1 MYPTLEFAIV
11 SFSLIF
17 FIVDP
22 LGNVP
27 FFLALT
33 EGASGEE
40 RKKTAFRASLA
51 TFFILL
57 FFAFAGEWILRLL
70 RVTISSF
77 QIAGGVLIFIIAI
90 SMLQAR
96 RSRARS
102 TPEEEHDRLRE
113 EDVSI
118 FPLAIPMMSGPAAIT
133 TVMVLVNLSKS
144 FIQRAL
150 VILAI
155 TLTSLACYFILRESW
170 RLLRVLRQ
178 TGINVLSRLMGL
190 LLAVIAVQFV
200 VDGIKA
206 VILEIT
212 SGR

>member
-1 MYPTLEFAIV
+1 M
-11 SFSLIF
+11 
-17 FIVDP
+17 
-22 LGNVP
+22 
-27 FFLALT
+27 
-33 EGASGEE
+33 
-40 RKKTAFRASLA
+40 
-51 TFFILL
+51 
-57 FFAFAGEWILRLL
+57 

-77 QIAGGVLIFIIAI
+77 QIPGAVLIFIIAI
-90 SMLQAR
+90 SLLQAR

-102 TPEEEHDRLRE
+102 TPEEEHDRLQE

-133 TVMVLVNLSKS
+133 TVMVLVNLSNS

-155 TLTSLACYFILRESW
+155 TLTSLAGYFILRESG

>member
-1 MYPTLEFAIV
+1 MYPTLEFAVV

-22 LGNVP
+22 VGNIP

-33 EGASGEE
+33 EGAGAEE
-40 RKKTAFRASLA
+40 RKRTAFRASLA
-51 TFFILL
+51 TFLILL
-57 FFAFAGEWILRLL
+57 FFAFVGEWILRLL

-77 QIAGGVLIFIIAI
+77 QIAGGILIFIIAI

-102 TPEEEHDRLRE
+102 TPEEEHDRLPE
-113 EDVSI
+113 DDVSI

-133 TVMVLVNLSKS
+133 TVMVLINLSKS
-144 FIQRAL
+144 VTQRVM

-155 TLTSLACYFILRESW
+155 LVTSLACYFILKESG
-170 RLLRVLRQ
+170 RLLKILRK
-178 TGINVLSRLMGL
+178 TGLNVLSRLMGL

-200 VDGIKA
+200 VDGIKE
-206 VILEIT
+206 ILVQVLPP
-212 SGR
+212 

>member
-11 SFSLIF
+11 SFSLVF

-22 LGNVP
+22 LGNIP

-33 EGASGEE
+33 ETETPE
-40 RKKTAFRASLA
+40 QRKRTAFRASVA
-51 TFFILL
+51 TFLILL
-57 FFAFAGEWILRLL
+57 FFALVGEWILRIL

-77 QIAGGVLIFIIAI
+77 QIAGGILIFIIAI

-102 TPEEEHDRLRE
+102 TPEEEHDRQE
-113 EDVSI
+113 GEDVSI

-133 TVMVLVNLSKS
+133 TVMVLISISRSYAQK
-144 FIQRAL
+144 AL
-150 VILAI
+150 VLLAI
-155 TLTSLACYFILRESW
+155 LLTSFACYWILRESG
-170 RLLRVLRQ
+170 RLLKILRQ
-178 TGINVLSRLMGL
+178 TGLNVLSRLMGL

-200 VDGIKA
+200 VDGLKA
-206 VILEIT
+206 VLTQILPPK
-212 SGR
+212 

>member
-1 MYPTLEFAIV
+1 
-11 SFSLIF
+11 
-17 FIVDP
+17 
-22 LGNVP
+22 
-27 FFLALT
+27 
-33 EGASGEE
+33 
-40 RKKTAFRASLA
+40 
-51 TFFILL
+51 
-57 FFAFAGEWILRLL
+57 
-70 RVTISSF
+70 VTISSF
-77 QIAGGVLIFIIAI
+77 QIAGEVFIFIIAI
-90 SMLQAR
+90 SMLQAP

-102 TPEEEHDRLRE
+102 TPEEEHDRLQE

-133 TVMVLVNLSKS
+133 TVMVLVNLSNS

-155 TLTSLACYFILRESW
+155 TLTSLAGYFILRESG